1 MALCTQLDVEQ
12 KLQWDVT
19 ADPDTTVAA
28 LIADAQA
35 LIESEIGRT
44 VESAARTETFDGGR
58 IAVYLRFWPVTA
70 VASVTE
76 DGTALTA
83 GTEYMFYESGKLIR
97 VGSNGYQVPF
107 KTSKKQSI
115 VVSYTG
121 GFLPGHDAEHDMAL
135 EDLGSLCA
143 EIVARAFRKG
153 ADSAAL
159 PAGVSGHVQSVSL
172 TGSDT
177 VTYATAGGAGTFR
190 GGLTQFVY
198 LEDNERLRLGR
209 YKGLLVG

>member
-1 MALCTQLDVEQ
+1 LALCTQVEVER
-12 KLQWDVT
+12 KLQWDIT
-19 ADPDTTVAA
+19 ADPDSTVTQH
-28 LIADAQA
+28 IEDAQA
-35 LIESEIGRT
+35 LIEAEIGRT
-44 VESAARTETFDGGR
+44 VESAARTETFDGGLEL
-58 IAVYLRFWPVTA
+58 YLRFWPVTA

-76 DGTALTA
+76 DGTALTVN
-83 GTEYMFYESGKLIR
+83 TEYMFYDSGKLIR

-177 VTYATAGGAGTFR
+177 VTYATAGGAGTFQ
-190 GGLTQFVY
+190 GGLSQFVY
-198 LEDNERLRLGR
+198 LEPPERLRLGR